1 MYLGQHVIFNCYGP
15 AGHYVQLKEVGQ
27 NSTFE
32 EQMIIGGLPVYVNSL
47 RYEPADCNRA
57 SPEGISNCSKLVN
70 MTATDDM
77 NGKAYQ
83 CRSYNLK
90 TDTVVFSGE
99 GRVTVRGMCMK
110 TP

>member
-1 MYLGQHVIFNCYGP
+1 MYLEQHVIFKCYGP
-15 AGHYVQLKEVGQ
+15 VGHYVQLKEVGQ

-32 EQMIIGGLPVYVNSL
+32 EQMISGGLPVNVNSL
-47 RYEPADCNRA
+47 RYEPAGCSYA

-70 MTATDDM
+70 MTVTADM

-83 CRSYNLK
+83 CRTFNLETN
-90 TDTVVFSGE
+90 TDVFSGE